1 VEFIESQVFTR
12 QIRDLISDDS
22 FRQLQNA
29 LVVQPESGALI
40 QHTGGAR
47 KMRWATEGSGKSGG
61 IRVIY
66 FLRQDRVHLAVAY
79 KKGRKDSL
87 TAEEKK
93 VLLNLS
99 KSL

>member
-12 QIRDLISDDS
+12 QIKDLISDDS
-22 FRQLQNA
+22 FRLLQNT
-29 LVVQPESGALI
+29 LVVQPECGDLI

-47 KMRWATEGSGKSGG
+47 KMRWATANSGKSGG

-66 FLRQDRVHLAVAY
+66 FLRQDRVHLVVAY

-87 TAEEKK
+87 TADEKK
-93 VLLNLS
+93 VLFNLS
-99 KSL
+99 KNL